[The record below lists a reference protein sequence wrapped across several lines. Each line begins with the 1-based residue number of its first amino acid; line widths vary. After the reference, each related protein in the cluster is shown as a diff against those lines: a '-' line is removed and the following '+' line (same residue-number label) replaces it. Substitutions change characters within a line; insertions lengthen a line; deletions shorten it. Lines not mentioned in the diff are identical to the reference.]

1 MISFDSDASLP
12 SRGAV
17 TRAGKQLRDRGLE
30 GIDEEALE
38 TIKQWRGAHSY
49 PLSVV
54 YQTLRNR
61 AKETSG
67 EAVVSS
73 RLKRLPSIQAKLKRG
88 AVHKLGEMQ
97 DFAGCRAVM
106 ENLDQVEALRNTYG
120 SKTRTKYFLKSE
132 DDYIALPKADG
143 YRGRHLV
150 VQFKPGNKHAG
161 IMVEIQ
167 LRTQRMHQ
175 WSTAV
180 EIVDT
185 FKNSSL
191 KGGAQVE
198 GWSRFFLLTSALI
211 ALEEGT
217 PVPEGAPKERRDVID
232 ELKGCGADTCVEQ
245 LRSYARAVKAD
256 SGDQAGRY
264 FVVMIDTLLG
274 YTLIRGYKGFSAAN
288 EEYTRLERKLSRRPE
303 ANVVLVDTDSAAS
316 LRRAYPNY
324 FADTSAF
331 TTFLSEQLGLKT
343 GASAPGRGE

>member
-1 MISFDSDASLP
+1 MNPDAPLP

-17 TRAGKQLRDRGLE
+17 TDAGKQLRDRGLE

-38 TIKQWRGAHSY
+38 TIKQWRRAHSY
-49 PLSVV
+49 PLYVV

-61 AKETSG
+61 ATKIDS

-106 ENLDQVEALRNTYG
+106 ENLDQVEKLRRAYD
-120 SKTRTKYFLKSE
+120 STRTTYRLKRE
-132 DDYIALPKADG
+132 YDYIARPKADG

-150 VQFKPGNKHAG
+150 VQFKPGSDYEG
-161 IMVEIQ
+161 TMVEIQ

-232 ELKGCGADTCVEQ
+232 ELKGCGADTFVEQ
-245 LRSYARAVKAD
+245 LRSYARAVKPA

-274 YTLIRGYKGFSAAN
+274 YTLIMGYKGFSAAN
-288 EEYTRLERKLSRRPE
+288 EEYTRLERKLSHRPE
-303 ANVVLVDTDSAAS
+303 ANVVLVDVDTNSATA

-331 TTFLSEQLGLKT
+331 TTFLTAQLGL
-343 GASAPGRGE
+343 